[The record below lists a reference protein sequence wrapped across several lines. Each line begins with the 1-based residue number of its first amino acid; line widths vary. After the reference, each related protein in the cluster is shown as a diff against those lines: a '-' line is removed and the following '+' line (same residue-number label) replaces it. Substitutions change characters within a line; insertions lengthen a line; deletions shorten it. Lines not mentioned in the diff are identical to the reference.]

1 MGARKAEVDPMI
13 EIKVIEM
20 ESFIVIS
27 YMRLVCSY
35 SRFDYDYDH
44 MRLPIASKVVK

>member
-1 MGARKAEVDPMI
+1 MGAIKAEVDPMI

-27 YMRLVCSY
+27 YMRMVCLY
-35 SRFDYDYDH
+35 SRFDYYDH